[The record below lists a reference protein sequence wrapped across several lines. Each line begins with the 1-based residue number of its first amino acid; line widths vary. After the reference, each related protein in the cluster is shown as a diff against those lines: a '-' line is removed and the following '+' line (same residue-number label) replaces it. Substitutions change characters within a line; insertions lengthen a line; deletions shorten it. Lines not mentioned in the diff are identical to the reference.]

1 MTQKSTLYQR
11 LNNYPRSLLRN
22 AEIKGTIP
30 PGTFENILIYEDFCY
45 LTEKFGKRKKGVICQ
60 QLADRYGYSTVS
72 IRRKISM
79 MAQTDIVPEIDQGP
93 EIYAIYLSLRKHYAE
108 RNENQPGQDQP
119 S

>member
-1 MTQKSTLYQR
+1 
-11 LNNYPRSLLRN
+11 
-22 AEIKGTIP
+22 
-30 PGTFENILIYEDFCY
+30 
-45 LTEKFGKRKKGVICQ
+45 
-60 QLADRYGYSTVS
+60 
-72 IRRKISM
+72 M